1 MITIEGQDFYN
12 YAEALS
18 YLFEQYGDMY
28 TKEEVDEII
37 SKLPK
42 GITEEQVQTLINDA
56 LINYTTKEELTTAIE
71 GLTRSIAAV
80 DTRVGQTND
89 ALSEVQDAVATLHDT
104 KWYEHNIHL
113 QLRSANA
120 SIQSSGSDGALVA
133 TLTLIN
139 QDPLE
144 YTFSHNQDTSQT
156 GPKVMKLPEAWQLL
170 RLYRAIQLST
180 DKNLNLSRPCSGA
193 LVKMAS
199 ASPYEPLYCIN
210 NSISTKYF
218 DFSDTDWKRM
228 LVVHASRVGSTYV
241 GTYATEISVGHP
253 TFING
258 QENSL
263 WTTRDEFAAGEYNLT
278 DSFGKSYSTYFCQQR
293 IYCTDTVRELIGFDN
308 ILPTV

>member
-1 MITIEGQDFYN
+1 MITIEGQEFYN
-12 YAEALS
+12 YVEAL
-18 YLFEQYGDMY
+18 YFLFAQYEDMY
-28 TKEEVDEII
+28 TKEEIDEII
-37 SKLPK
+37 NKLPK
-42 GITEEQVQTLINDA
+42 CITEEQIQTLINDA
-56 LINYTTKEELTTAIE
+56 LTGYATKEELTAAVE

-80 DTRVGQTND
+80 DTKVGQTND
-89 ALSEVQDAVATLHDT
+89 ALSEVQDAVATIHNT

-120 SIQSSGSDGALVA
+120 QIQSSGSDGAFVA

-144 YTFSHNQDTSQT
+144 YTFSHNQDTSKT
-156 GPKVMKLPEAWQLL
+156 GPKVMQLQEAWQLL

-180 DKNLNLSRPCSGA
+180 NKDLNLSRPCSGA

-258 QENSL
+258 EENSL

-293 IYCTDTVRELIGFDN
+293 MYCQDTVRELIGFDN